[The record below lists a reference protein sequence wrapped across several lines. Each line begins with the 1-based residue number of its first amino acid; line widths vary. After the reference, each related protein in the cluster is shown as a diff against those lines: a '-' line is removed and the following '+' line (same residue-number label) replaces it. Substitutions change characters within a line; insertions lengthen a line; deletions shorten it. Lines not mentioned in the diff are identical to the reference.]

1 MLKAKKARVSTREK
15 ILHSAAELIVKTGNP
30 EVNISELAKTAD
42 VSRASVHSIFGTK
55 AKIGIYHEILAAF
68 LDSAYRKIESGL
80 RLAGLEAGPID
91 RLLVV
96 FRATMSTFAE
106 NPLYGKVVLRQLNL
120 SRSEERTIVA
130 DIFEKVDQML
140 EDAAK
145 KKELATTAPKPVWKI
160 RQVLFVVTRGLLR
173 TMYLD
178 EGLAGSKQNFS
189 EEEIE
194 IEVLKILRLYCN
206 KKSSAK
212 IDNIIKLLSEAS
224 V

>member
-1 MLKAKKARVSTREK
+1 MSKAKKAGITTREK
-15 ILHSAAELIVKTGNP
+15 ILHAAAELIISSGNP
-30 EVNISELAKTAD
+30 EVNISELADKAG
-42 VSRASVHSIFGTK
+42 VSRATIHTLFGAK
-55 AKIGIYHEILAAF
+55 AKTVIYREILAAF
-68 LDSAYRKIESGL
+68 LDSASRRMETGL

-96 FRATMSTFAE
+96 FRATMGTFAE
-106 NPLYGKVVLRQLNL
+106 NSHYGKVVLRQLNL
-120 SRSEERTIVA
+120 GKSEENSIVA
-130 DIFEKVDQML
+130 DIFEKVDQTL

-160 RQVLFVVTRGLLR
+160 RQVLFVVTRGLLG

-178 EGLAGSKQNFS
+178 EGLAGSEQNFS

-194 IEVLKILRLYCN
+194 IEVLKILKLYCN
-206 KKSSAK
+206 KKSTAK

-224 V
+224 T